1 MEIASG
7 LPQLHAFVQMELP
20 CHQASFI
27 KLPLEIFRTLGY
39 RILILWNINVSLPHL
54 PQDGLMR
61 IWAISG
67 SPKSLIKRP
76 KRRLGVTDHTATL
89 RTLWLY
95 YGRYGRFRPHHSTY
109 DCIMAG
115 ADRITPLTTALW
127 PEPTASPHYRPGY
140 RRLPKALEGNYR

>member
-1 MEIASG
+1 MEITSG

-76 KRRLGVTDHTATL
+76 YLNFSVAEDVKSVTAYFAFMKHLNFPLRYSKRER
-89 RTLWLY
+89 
-95 YGRYGRFRPHHSTY
+95 
-109 DCIMAG
+109 
-115 ADRITPLTTALW
+115 TPLQ
-127 PEPTASPHYRPGY
+127 
-140 RRLPKALEGNYR
+140 